1 MADSQ
6 SNNLPASLQGAPD
19 TTAEILLPV
28 DLSWF
33 YVLRQLSRRQL
44 VAAHTFARH
53 VARMELAI
61 QPLILAK
68 KRGRFAVRKARR
80 RAEREAARRKSS

>member
-6 SNNLPASLQGAPD
+6 SNNLPTSLQGAPD
-19 TTAEILLPV
+19 TTAEILLSV

-53 VARMELAI
+53 VARMELAM

-80 RAEREAARRKSS
+80 AEREAARRKSS